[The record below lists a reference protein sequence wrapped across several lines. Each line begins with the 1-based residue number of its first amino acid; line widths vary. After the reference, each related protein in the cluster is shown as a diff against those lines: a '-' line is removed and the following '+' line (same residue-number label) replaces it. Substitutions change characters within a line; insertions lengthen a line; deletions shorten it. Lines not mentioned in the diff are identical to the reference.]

1 VERIAPFPKSVL
13 GCSLITATQWFVSH
27 ISGVVLPGQ
36 AEIDEI
42 VVRGPLRPGEPFG
55 LSFEVPT
62 SIDIDGVKSFRV
74 HPRRIEHDVIRCA
87 ITENVLYEGS
97 PTKATNVPVCNISF
111 VHEFKTLAWRI
122 VRSTYAYEQAMCW
135 AHLTDLG
142 EERHE
147 LAKCLE
153 MGFMKWAQE
162 GHHHQFLVGDIGQ
175 FDNL

>member
-1 VERIAPFPKSVL
+1 
-13 GCSLITATQWFVSH
+13 
-27 ISGVVLPGQ
+27 LPGQ

-42 VVRGPLRPGEPFG
+42 VARGPLRPGELFG
-55 LSFEVPT
+55 LSFEVPP
-62 SIDIDGVKSFRV
+62 SIDMDGVKSLRV
-74 HPRRIEHDVIRCA
+74 HPRRIEHDVFRCA
-87 ITENVLYEGS
+87 ITEGVLYEGS

-111 VHEFKTLAWRI
+111 VHEFKTLASRI

-135 AHLTDLG
+135 SHVTDLG

-147 LAKCLE
+147 LAKRLE

-162 GHHHQFLVGDIGQ
+162 RHHHQFLVGGIGQ